1 LTTRRLSALELKI
14 MNVLWERGPSS
25 VREVQEAFP
34 EADRPAYTTIQTTI
48 GRMEAK
54 GAVRRAKKISNAH
67 IFEAVVSRTAAHR
80 RIVDDLLGMFGGR
93 VQPLMSHLV
102 ETDRLSVDD
111 LREAERALRG
121 RKAKERKR

>member
-1 LTTRRLSALELKI
+1 LTTRLLSALELKI
-14 MNVLWERGPSS
+14 MNVLWDRGPSS

-48 GRMEAK
+48 SRLEAK
-54 GAVRRAKKISNAH
+54 GALRRAKKISNAH

-102 ETDRLSVDD
+102 ETGRLSVED
-111 LREAERALRG
+111 LRDAEKALRG
-121 RKAKERKR
+121 RSARERKR

>member
-14 MNVLWERGPSS
+14 MNVLWDRGPSS

-48 GRMEAK
+48 SRLEAK
-54 GAVRRAKKISNAH
+54 GALRRAKKISNAH

-80 RIVDDLLGMFGGR
+80 RMVDDLLGMFGGR

-102 ETDRLSVDD
+102 ETGRLSVED
-111 LREAERALRG
+111 LRDAEKALRG
-121 RKAKERKR
+121 RSARERKR

>member
-14 MNVLWERGPSS
+14 MNVLWDRGPSS

-48 GRMEAK
+48 SRLEAK
-54 GAVRRAKKISNAH
+54 GALRRAKKISNAH

-102 ETDRLSVDD
+102 ETGRLSVED
-111 LREAERALRG
+111 LRDAEKALRG
-121 RKAKERKR
+121 RSARERKR